1 MTMPDSQRFLHLT
14 NNVEDIVVFRAS
26 DQFQY
31 VFLQYRNA
39 QVTFVEKQLFRI
51 NSFQHY
57 KRLFLI
63 HT

>member
-63 HT
+63 PT